1 MKRLYPVVIAWFA
14 IAQGACQSRDT
25 SRLSPERD
33 SVLAAEGVIHRAA
46 NVTFRYTHDGWEERV
61 ASIIVTRHRVLIY
74 KNDKIGLEI
83 KPSSRRG
90 YDVAREADRVRIS
103 AGTGKSREI
112 WSFVPP
118 DSAAAWTE
126 SIRVVIKAAPP

>member
-25 SRLSPERD
+25 
-33 SVLAAEGVIHRAA
+33 
-46 NVTFRYTHDGWEERV
+46 
-61 ASIIVTRHRVLIY
+61 
-74 KNDKIGLEI
+74 
-83 KPSSRRG
+83 SRRG

-126 SIRVVIKAAPP
+126 SIRVVIKA

>member
-14 IAQGACQSRDT
+14 I
-25 SRLSPERD
+25 
-33 SVLAAEGVIHRAA
+33 
-46 NVTFRYTHDGWEERV
+46 
-61 ASIIVTRHRVLIY
+61 
-74 KNDKIGLEI
+74 
-83 KPSSRRG
+83 
-90 YDVAREADRVRIS
+90 ADRVRIS

-112 WSFVPP
+112 RSFVPP